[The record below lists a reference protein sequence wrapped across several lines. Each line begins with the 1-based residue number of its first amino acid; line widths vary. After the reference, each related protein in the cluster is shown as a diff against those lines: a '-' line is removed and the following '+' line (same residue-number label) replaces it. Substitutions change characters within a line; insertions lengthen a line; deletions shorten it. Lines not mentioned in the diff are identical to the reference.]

1 MGMKSSWVGALCLA
15 LAASLWGGT
24 YVVSKAVMDWVDP
37 SALIWLRYAL
47 GVLALGAVGLVRRVN
62 WRISARHVGTVV
74 AIGLVGYA
82 LSIWTQFVGTEWST
96 AQMGAVITSG
106 TPAFM
111 VIFARVL
118 LGEAITWRRAAS
130 VILATLGVMVMIGLG
145 HEAHSREALGGLILL
160 VAAVTWG
167 LQSVLVKRVPS
178 EYSSIVVTAYAMLV
192 ALAVM
197 TPLGWP
203 HMPHLGILLGH
214 TSVWLGILYLGVLST
229 AGAFLLWN
237 EGLRRMPA
245 GAGGVYFFLQPLV
258 GTALGWLVLGETVT
272 ASFWFG
278 ALLILGGVAL
288 VIREPESSESS
299 ARWAFSPSKDGS
311 QDS

>member
-1 MGMKSSWVGALCLA
+1 MKTSSWIGGLCLA

-47 GVLALGAVGLVRRVN
+47 GVIALGGMGFFRRAK
-62 WRISARHVGTVV
+62 WRMAPRHFAIVV
-74 AIGLVGYA
+74 AVGLVGYA
-82 LSIWTQFVGTEWST
+82 LSIWAQFVGTEWST
-96 AQMGAVITSG
+96 AQIGALITSG

-111 VIFARVL
+111 VIFARLL
-118 LGEAITWRRAAS
+118 LGEPITWRRAAS
-130 VILATLGVMVMIGLG
+130 VVLATLGVVVMIGVG
-145 HEAHSREALGGLILL
+145 HQADHRVLWGGLVLL
-160 VAAVTWG
+160 LAAVTWG
-167 LQSVLVKRVPS
+167 LQSVLVKCVPS
-178 EYSSIVVTAYAMLV
+178 EYSSVVVTAYAMLV
-192 ALAVM
+192 ALAAM
-197 TPLGWP
+197 TPVGWS
-203 HMPHLGILLGH
+203 HMPHLGTILGH
-214 TSVWLGILYLGVLST
+214 TWVWLGILYLGVLST

-245 GAGGVYFFLQPLV
+245 GSGGVYFFLQPLV

-272 ASFWFG
+272 ASFWVG

-288 VIREPESSESS
+288 VVREPEPAARPVKWVSSP
-299 ARWAFSPSKDGS
+299 FKNGS

>member
-1 MGMKSSWVGALCLA
+1 MKASWVGALCLA

-47 GVLALGAVGLVRRVN
+47 GVLALGAAGLVRRVK
-62 WRISARHVGTVV
+62 WRIAPRHFATVV

-82 LSIWTQFVGTEWST
+82 LSIWAQFVGTQWST

-118 LGEAITWRRAAS
+118 LSEPITWRRAAS
-130 VILATLGVMVMIGLG
+130 VILATLGVMVMIGVG
-145 HEAHSREALGGLILL
+145 HQADNRVLWGGLILL
-160 VAAVTWG
+160 LAAVTWG

-203 HMPHLGILLGH
+203 HMPRLGTILGH
-214 TSVWLGILYLGVLST
+214 TWVWLGILYLGVLST

-272 ASFWFG
+272 ASFWLG

-288 VIREPESSESS
+288 VVREPESSARS
-299 ARWAFSPSKDGS
+299 ARWASSLSKDGS

>member
-1 MGMKSSWVGALCLA
+1 MKASWVGAVCLA

-47 GVLALGAVGLVRRVN
+47 GVVALAVAGLVRRVK
-62 WRISARHVGTVV
+62 WRIAARHLVTVA

-82 LSIWTQFVGTEWST
+82 LSIWAQFVGTQWST

-111 VIFARVL
+111 VIFARLL

-130 VILATLGVMVMIGLG
+130 VMLATLGVIVMIGVG
-145 HEAHSREALGGLILL
+145 HQANSRVAWGGLILL

-203 HMPHLGILLGH
+203 HMPSLRTILGH
-214 TSVWLGILYLGVLST
+214 TWVWMGSLYLGVLST

-245 GAGGVYFFLQPLV
+245 GSGAVYFFLQPLV
-258 GTALGWLVLGETVT
+258 GTALGWLVLGETVS
-272 ASFWFG
+272 ASFWLG

-288 VIREPESSESS
+288 VVREPGPS
-299 ARWAFSPSKDGS
+299 ATSRRWARSPSKEGS